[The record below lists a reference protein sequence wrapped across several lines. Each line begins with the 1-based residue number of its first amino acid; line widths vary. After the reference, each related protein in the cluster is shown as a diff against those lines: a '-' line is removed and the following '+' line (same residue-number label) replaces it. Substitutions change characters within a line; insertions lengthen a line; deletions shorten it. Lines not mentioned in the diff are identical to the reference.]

1 MARYPLYAPDFR
13 ITINGQDMPATV
25 RSTVTSV
32 RYQDGQ
38 NAADQVT
45 VGLANPELRWLQK
58 HIRGLGFQPFPT
70 AVNVGPFRAG
80 SIVPEGTFDIDNKLD
95 LYMGYAPDP
104 PEKMFEGELTAT
116 EVTFPNGG
124 MPTMTLTAHDFLQ
137 RLTRGTASRGF
148 GPLPDAF
155 IAAILSLED
164 FLIPV
169 IDPAIIAASSG
180 LAAVNYIFGGSG
192 RKQVKRQEGQ
202 TNYEF
207 LSTIAKS
214 YDADFWV
221 EGDILYI
228 SRFIKEYTSRLT
240 LTYGESLLE
249 FSPRVTTVGQV
260 AGVSMKF
267 TLREIPLDFVVSV
280 FWDFDQESL
289 GVSIMPGKFAQGV
302 PKKKNT
308 PLFSIVD
315 KAIKSPADLAASA
328 PEIIRKL
335 REKLNQRLTG
345 TGSAIGD
352 PRIRAGAIITLEGLG
367 PDFSGN
373 YRVKSATHSI
383 DGSGYKTSFEVFK
396 EIIP

>member
-1 MARYPLYAPDFR
+1 MARFPLYAPDFR
-13 ITINGQDMPATV
+13 ININGEEMPAVV

-45 VGLANPELRWLQK
+45 VSLANPQLRWLQK

-70 AVNVGPFRAG
+70 AVNIGPFRAG
-80 SIVPEGTFDIDNKLD
+80 SVVPEGTFDIDNKFD
-95 LYMGYAPDP
+95 LYLGYAPDP
-104 PEKMFEGELTAT
+104 PEKMFEGELTAA

-137 RLTRGTASRGF
+137 RLTRGTAARGF
-148 GPLPDAF
+148 GKLPDAM

-164 FLIPV
+164 FLIPA

-180 LAAVNYIFGGSG
+180 LAAVNFIFGGSG
-192 RKQVKRQEGQ
+192 RKQVKRQKGE
-202 TNYEF
+202 TNYE
-207 LSTIAKS
+207 LLATIAKS

-221 EGDILYI
+221 EGDVLYI
-228 SRFIKEYTSRLT
+228 SRFIKEYTPRLT

-280 FWDFDQESL
+280 FWDFDRESL
-289 GVSIMPGKFAQGV
+289 GVSILPGVAAKKK
-302 PKKKNT
+302 PKKKDK
-308 PLFSIVD
+308 PLFNIVD
-315 KAIKSPADLAASA
+315 KPIKSPADLAASA
-328 PEIIRKL
+328 PEIVRKL

-352 PRIRAGAIITLEGLG
+352 PRIRAGAIIALDGLG

-383 DGSGYKTSFEVFK
+383 DNGGYRTSFEVFK

>member
-1 MARYPLYAPDFR
+1 MARYPLYVPEYR
-13 ITINGQDMPATV
+13 ITINGEEMPATV

-58 HIRGLGFQPFPT
+58 HIRGLGFRPFPT

-95 LYMGYAPDP
+95 LYVGYAPDP
-104 PEKMFEGELTAT
+104 PEKIFEGELTAA

-124 MPTMTLTAHDFLQ
+124 MPSMTLTAHDFLQ
-137 RLTRGTASRGF
+137 RLTRGTAARGF

-164 FLIPV
+164 FLVPV
-169 IDPAIIAASSG
+169 IDPTIIAASSG
-180 LAAVNYIFGGSG
+180 ITALNFLFGGSG
-192 RKQVKRQEGQ
+192 EKQVKKQEGQ

-207 LSTIAKS
+207 LSAIAKR

-228 SRFIKEYTSRLT
+228 SRFIKEYTPRLT
-240 LTYGESLLE
+240 LTYGESLLD

-260 AGVSMKF
+260 VGVSMKF

-280 FWDFDQESL
+280 FWDFDRESL
-289 GVSIMPGKFAQGV
+289 GVSIMPGVAAKGV
-302 PKKKNT
+302 PKQKNK
-308 PLFSIVD
+308 PVFAIVD
-315 KAIKSPADLAASA
+315 KPITSPGGLAESA
-328 PEIIRKL
+328 PDIIRKL
-335 REKLNQRLTG
+335 RENLNKRLTG

-352 PRIRAGAIITLEGLG
+352 PRIRAGAIIGLDGLG